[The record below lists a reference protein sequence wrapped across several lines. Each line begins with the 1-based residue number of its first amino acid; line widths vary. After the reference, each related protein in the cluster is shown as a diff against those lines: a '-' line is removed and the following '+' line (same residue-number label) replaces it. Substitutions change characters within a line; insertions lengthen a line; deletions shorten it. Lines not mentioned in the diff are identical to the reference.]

1 MVNHYEVSEKGTN
14 DGQLSKPDS
23 VIVISKDNVYVADYG
38 NHRSQKFTN
47 DGTCMLNWGS
57 KAIADGKFND
67 PAGLSIDRN
76 DNIYVTDNNN
86 RIQVFTAEG
95 TFLTKFGSQGKA
107 IGQFILPEG
116 MGIYM
121 KTALIYVADTG
132 NYRIQVFMP
141 VDSTNSAA

>member
-1 MVNHYEVSEKGTN
+1 MKYLK
-14 DGQLSKPDS
+14 KARM
-23 VIVISKDNVYVADYG
+23 VISYQ
-38 NHRSQKFTN
+38 SQTVLLSIQKITFMLLIMEIIGVKTFTN
-47 DGTCMLNWGS
+47 DGTFMLNWGS
-57 KAIADGKFND
+57 KAIADGKFNE

-86 RIQVFTAEG
+86 NRIQVFTADG

>member
-1 MVNHYEVSEKGTN
+1 
-14 DGQLSKPDS
+14 
-23 VIVISKDNVYVADYG
+23 
-38 NHRSQKFTN
+38 
-47 DGTCMLNWGS
+47 MLNWGS

-86 RIQVFTAEG
+86 NRIQVFTADG

-116 MGIYM
+116 MGTYM
-121 KTALIYVADTG
+121 KTALIYVADTA